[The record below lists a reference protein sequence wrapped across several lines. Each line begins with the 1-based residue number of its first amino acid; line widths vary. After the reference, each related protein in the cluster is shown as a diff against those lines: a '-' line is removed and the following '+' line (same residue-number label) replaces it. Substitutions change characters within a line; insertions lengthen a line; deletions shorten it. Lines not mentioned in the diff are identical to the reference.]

1 MAAGAPTIDQ
11 VEAVVRE
18 ALGASSVTRLSRLT
32 GGASRQ
38 TWTCTVDGVD
48 VVVQRQRAGDDRN
61 MAIEA
66 DLVRAAWAAGVP
78 VPEVLAF
85 VGGDAAG
92 SGGAAT
98 MITRRVVGETIARKI
113 LRDDTYREARQRLVA
128 DLGRALAGVHRID
141 PADTNGLV
149 EADPLQALR
158 ERLDQIGQ
166 SHPTF
171 ELAFKWL
178 DEHRPPAPGRTTV
191 VHGDFRLGNVIV
203 DASGLGAVIDWE
215 LAHLGDPIEDL
226 GWMCVPA
233 WRFGSQLPAAGVGT
247 RQQLLA
253 AYAEQSG
260 VDVDPETLRWWEVSG
275 ILRWGM
281 ICVTQAF
288 AHTSGT
294 VRSHELA
301 AIGRRVCENEHDL
314 FLALEGR
321 W

>member
-1 MAAGAPTIDQ
+1 MIDQ

-38 TWTCTVDGVD
+38 TWTCTVNGVD

-85 VGGDAAG
+85 VGVDAAG

-141 PADTNGLV
+141 PADIDGLV
-149 EADPLQALR
+149 EADPLAGTSRAPRPDRAITPDLR
-158 ERLDQIGQ
+158 VGVQVARRASSLCAG
-166 SHPTF
+166 
-171 ELAFKWL
+171 AN
-178 DEHRPPAPGRTTV
+178 HRRAR
-191 VHGDFRLGNVIV
+191 
-203 DASGLGAVIDWE
+203 
-215 LAHLGDPIEDL
+215 
-226 GWMCVPA
+226 
-233 WRFGSQLPAAGVGT
+233 
-247 RQQLLA
+247 
-253 AYAEQSG
+253 
-260 VDVDPETLRWWEVSG
+260 
-275 ILRWGM
+275 
-281 ICVTQAF
+281 
-288 AHTSGT
+288 
-294 VRSHELA
+294 
-301 AIGRRVCENEHDL
+301 
-314 FLALEGR
+314 
-321 W
+321 